1 MKRKLLSLALALV
14 MCLGLLPMSALAA
27 DITCTEVT
35 PLVYDKADNFT
46 GGLAAVK
53 RDGKWSLIDKTGRE
67 ILTLEKD
74 YDYVYIKPDG
84 FLEVC
89 INGVEVNGWGLLD
102 MTGREVVPC
111 KYDYIKDF
119 SEDLAAVR
127 LGDVYSGKWGFID
140 RTGKEVVPCIYGDVR
155 DFSDGVASVQQGPP
169 ASSTWGVIDK
179 TGREIIPCEQ
189 TSVAFSEGLAW
200 IEVMQDDGS
209 VKYTYVDKT
218 GKEAVPVKP
227 DHSPNGDF
235 SEGLAC
241 VALGEGAD
249 YRSGYIDKTGKL
261 VLELK
266 PGQFGFS
273 FFEGLAVVSSRE
285 EKCGVIDK
293 TGREIVPCKYDNMFN
308 PIINDLGFHEG
319 VAQVE
324 LNGKYGYIDKT
335 GREIVPCRYDSVGD
349 FYEGLVE
356 VELNGKY
363 GFVDT
368 TGKEVVPCKYDCAW
382 FFSDGLA
389 KVQLNSKYGY
399 IDKTGREV
407 VPLQYDDASIFSEGL
422 APVMMNGKW
431 GYISVNADST
441 APQPV
446 GDKTAN
452 PSSDRLTVN
461 GVAGNPT
468 VYNIDNSNYFKL
480 RDVAALLNGTEKQ
493 FSVGYD
499 GEKQSVT
506 AATGQGYDKLPT
518 DLAGPPAGP
527 GKAKVSHNA
536 IYVDGVKI
544 KAEVYN
550 INDNNYFKLRDLGK
564 ELNFYVGWTLERGIY
579 IETDKPYE
587 G

>member
-1 MKRKLLSLALALV
+1 M
-14 MCLGLLPMSALAA
+14 
-27 DITCTEVT
+27 
-35 PLVYDKADNFT
+35 
-46 GGLAAVK
+46 
-53 RDGKWSLIDKTGRE
+53 
-67 ILTLEKD
+67 
-74 YDYVYIKPDG
+74 
-84 FLEVC
+84 
-89 INGVEVNGWGLLD
+89 
-102 MTGREVVPC
+102 
-111 KYDYIKDF
+111 
-119 SEDLAAVR
+119 
-127 LGDVYSGKWGFID
+127 
-140 RTGKEVVPCIYGDVR
+140 
-155 DFSDGVASVQQGPP
+155 
-169 ASSTWGVIDK
+169 
-179 TGREIIPCEQ
+179 
-189 TSVAFSEGLAW
+189 
-200 IEVMQDDGS
+200 
-209 VKYTYVDKT
+209 
-218 GKEAVPVKP
+218 
-227 DHSPNGDF
+227 
-235 SEGLAC
+235 
-241 VALGEGAD
+241 
-249 YRSGYIDKTGKL
+249 
-261 VLELK
+261 
-266 PGQFGFS
+266 
-273 FFEGLAVVSSRE
+273 SSRE

-368 TGKEVVPCKYDCAW
+368 TGKEVVPCKYDSVGVFSEGLSWVELNGKRGFVDTTGKEVVPCKYDCAW

-446 GDKTAN
+446 DPQPAGDKTAN

-527 GKAKVSHNA
+527 GEARVSHDA

-544 KAEVYN
+544 EAEVYN
-550 INDNNYFKLRDLGK
+550 INGNNYFKLRDLGK
-564 ELNFYVGWTLERGIY
+564 ALNFYIGWTLERGVY